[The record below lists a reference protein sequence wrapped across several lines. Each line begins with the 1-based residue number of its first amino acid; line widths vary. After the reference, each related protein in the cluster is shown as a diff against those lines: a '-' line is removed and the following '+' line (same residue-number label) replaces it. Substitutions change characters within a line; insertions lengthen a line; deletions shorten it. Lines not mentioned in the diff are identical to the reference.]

1 VGVSKNRMAAKV
13 SIPFLEVPEGFL
25 CSIKVSANTRC
36 KSMEVFTAVR
46 LPSWSGQ
53 IGGGGGGGGGEG
65 GVLALK
71 LKSATMKDKN
81 YM

>member
-36 KSMEVFTAVR
+36 KNKVFTAVG
-46 LPSWSGQ
+46 LPSWSGG
-53 IGGGGGGGGGEG
+53 IGWGGGRGIGIETEI
-65 GVLALK
+65 
-71 LKSATMKDKN
+71 SH
-81 YM
+81 YER

>member
-13 SIPFLEVPEGFL
+13 SIPFLVVPEGFL

-53 IGGGGGGGGGEG
+53 IGGGGGEG